1 MKNREWLEFIKEE
14 NYLFGEAD
22 TPKTIKE
29 RLANLFGKGR
39 PSTIKRT
46 RKRGIE
52 RARWMG
58 MTQLE
63 KRRVSMMRR
72 IVKVFASVN
81 GYRR

>member
-1 MKNREWLEFIKEE
+1 M
-14 NYLFGEAD
+14 
-22 TPKTIKE
+22 
-29 RLANLFGKGR
+29 
-39 PSTIKRT
+39 IKRT

-63 KRRVSMMRR
+63 KQRVSMMRR